1 MAFVLRM
8 VVRELRAG
16 WKRLAFFFLCLAIGV
31 GSIVTLR
38 SVISAV
44 RETLTREA
52 RTMLGADV
60 RVSTNRPWD
69 ADLIAAIE
77 KRLATVPAV
86 QRLEELETMTMVR
99 PADSGKAVARLAEL
113 RGVQSGYPLY
123 GTITLEGGG
132 AFSHALLA
140 GGGAVVR
147 PELLAQLDVA
157 VGDRIMIG
165 DRAFTIRGV
174 VTVEPGRRLGGFNF
188 GTRVFV
194 DYEDLKRTGLVSYGS
209 RASYRVMLRLSDQ
222 GAERLSRELRQ
233 AFTGQF
239 VSVRSYRSTEDNIS
253 DDLERT
259 ENYLSL
265 VGLVI
270 VVLGGIG
277 VWSVVRVFVQQKLR
291 SVAILKCVGA
301 TSRDV
306 LAIYVAQVMAMGLVG
321 SLAGVGLAA
330 ATLAW
335 LTPLVERASGVS
347 TGFALSV
354 SAVAQG
360 LGIGLLV
367 SLLFAVVPLL
377 DVRHV
382 RPSLL
387 LRGSDQVRR
396 GRDWVRYA
404 VMGVVGAALVAIASW
419 QAGSLQVGAVLS
431 VAFAGVVLVLH
442 GAGWLVVRA
451 MAPLQASR
459 SFVVRFAARRVGRP
473 GNQTRAILLAVG
485 LGAFLVVGVRTL
497 QANLL
502 REFQLELRP
511 DTPDMFLV
519 DVQTDQ
525 RAALEAFL
533 GAPESGLRGTPVL
546 IPMLRARV
554 TGVTGKSLNLE
565 RYEDVRGRGSLG
577 REYSITY
584 RDRLERNERIVDG
597 TFWPPAPS
605 ADAEV
610 SIEESL
616 RTRFGIEI
624 GDRVKFDVLGR
635 IVEARVTSVRRVDWS
650 DAASGGFM
658 FLFRPGVLDAAPHTY
673 IVLLRGPAGST
684 ARARLQRDI
693 STRFPN
699 VSAVDGQEIL
709 ANISVVIGNVTAAV
723 TVVGALVLFSGT
735 LILIGSISMTKFQR
749 IYEAAVLKTLGATT
763 RLVGAILLVEYGL
776 LGLVAGAVGST
787 GALALSWGISR
798 FALNVPWHP
807 QFMYLLAG
815 LGGSVVLV
823 TTVGLLASLDVL
835 RRKPLGTLRAE

>member
-1 MAFVLRM
+1 
-8 VVRELRAG
+8 
-16 WKRLAFFFLCLAIGV
+16 
-31 GSIVTLR
+31 
-38 SVISAV
+38 
-44 RETLTREA
+44 
-52 RTMLGADV
+52 
-60 RVSTNRPWD
+60 
-69 ADLIAAIE
+69 
-77 KRLATVPAV
+77 
-86 QRLEELETMTMVR
+86 
-99 PADSGKAVARLAEL
+99 
-113 RGVQSGYPLY
+113 
-123 GTITLEGGG
+123 
-132 AFSHALLA
+132 
-140 GGGAVVR
+140 
-147 PELLAQLDVA
+147 
-157 VGDRIMIG
+157 
-165 DRAFTIRGV
+165 
-174 VTVEPGRRLGGFNF
+174 
-188 GTRVFV
+188 
-194 DYEDLKRTGLVSYGS
+194 
-209 RASYRVMLRLSDQ
+209 
-222 GAERLSRELRQ
+222 
-233 AFTGQF
+233 FTGQF

-270 VVLGGIG
+270 VVLGGVG

-306 LAIYVAQVMAMGLVG
+306 LAIYVAQVMVMGLVG
-321 SLAGVGLAA
+321 SLAGVGLSAVA
-330 ATLAW
+330 LAW
-335 LTPLVERASGVS
+335 LAPLIERASGVS
-347 TGFALSV
+347 TGFALSA
-354 SAVAQG
+354 SAVGQG

-387 LRGSDQVRR
+387 LRGSGHVRPD
-396 GRDWVRYA
+396 RDWVRYA
-404 VMGVVGAALVAIASW
+404 VLVAVGAALVAIAAW
-419 QAGSLQVGAVLS
+419 QAGSLTVGAVLS

-442 GAGWLVVRA
+442 GASWTVVRA
-451 MAPLQASR
+451 IAPLESSR
-459 SFVVRFAARRVGRP
+459 SFAVRFAARRVGRP

-485 LGAFLVVGVRTL
+485 LGAFLVIGVRTL

-502 REFQLELRP
+502 QEFQLEVRP

-525 RAALEAFL
+525 RAALETFL
-533 GAPESGLRGTPVL
+533 ARPESGVRGAPVL

-554 TGVTGKSLNLE
+554 TGVAGKSVNLE
-565 RYEDVRGRGSLG
+565 GYEDVRGRGSLG

-584 RDRLERNERIVDG
+584 RDRLERNERVVDG
-597 TFWPPAPS
+597 AFWPPSPS

-616 RTRFGIEI
+616 RSRFGIGV
-624 GDRVKFDVLGR
+624 GDRVRFDVLGR
-635 IVEARVTSVRRVDWS
+635 IVDARVTSVRTVDWS

-658 FLFRPGVLDAAPHTY
+658 FLFRPGVLDAAPHSY
-673 IVLLRGPAGST
+673 IVLLRGPVESA

-693 STRFPN
+693 SSQFPN
-699 VSAVDGQEIL
+699 VSAVDGQEVL
-709 ANISVVIGNVTAAV
+709 ASIAVVIGNVTAAV

-763 RLVGAILLVEYGL
+763 GLVAAVLLVEYGL
-776 LGLVAGAVGST
+776 LGLVAGTVGSA
-787 GALALSWGISR
+787 GAMALSWGVSR

-807 QFMYLLAG
+807 QPLLLVAG
-815 LGGSVVLV
+815 LAVSALLV
-823 TTVGLLASLDVL
+823 TAVGLLASLDVL